1 MCVTFVNEA
10 GTYITIC
17 NSKYGGIGEVNCS

>member
-1 MCVTFVNEA
+1 MCTTFVNEE

-17 NSKYGGIGEVNCS
+17 NGEYGGIGEVNCS

>member
-1 MCVTFVNEA
+1 MCTTFVNEE

-17 NSKYGGIGEVNCS
+17 DGEYGGIGEVNCS